1 MNTNTNTNAN
11 ANAHASETAKTVPT
25 PRKIGRGSVTE
36 ETATTKAE
44 PAVAVTNTPTN
55 AEPPKAEPAVAKPT
69 IDYATINSV
78 VSKNRV
84 EVLKCY
90 AEGAKKT
97 PGLKGTISLQLQ
109 VEPSGKVRAQVQST
123 LNAPLVA
130 ACVIKAANSWKFPVR
145 QGNEIATVT
154 YPFNFGS

>member
-1 MNTNTNTNAN
+1 MDVDPRTRWRLRHRGRRNA
-11 ANAHASETAKTVPT
+11 AHCGCAESERRRAAGEKIAPVEPKT
-25 PRKIGRGSVTE
+25 
-36 ETATTKAE
+36 E
-44 PAVAVTNTPTN
+44 PKVEAVAKV
-55 AEPPKAEPAVAKPT
+55 EPPKAEPAVAKPT

-130 ACVIKAANSWKFPVR
+130 ACVIKAANSWKFPAR
-145 QGNEIATVT
+145 QGNEIANVR
-154 YPFNFGS
+154 GK